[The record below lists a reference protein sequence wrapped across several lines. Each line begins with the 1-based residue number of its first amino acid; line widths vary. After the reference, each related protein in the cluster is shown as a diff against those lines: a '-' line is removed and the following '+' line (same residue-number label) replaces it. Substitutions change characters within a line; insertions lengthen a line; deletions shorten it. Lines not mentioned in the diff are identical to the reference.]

1 MHVSS
6 DFVIELD
13 GVAKTFDGAVHAL
26 QDVSFSVPSGSVCA
40 LLGHNG
46 AGKTTVINILT
57 TLLQPTSGR
66 ARIAGFDV
74 VDRPAEV
81 RASFGATGQ
90 RAALDWQ
97 LTGRENLVLFARLRG
112 MRRTEARLRADAL
125 IEQFGMSHAAD
136 RKVITYSV
144 GMQRRIDIAAALVVQ
159 PKVLFLDE
167 PTTGL
172 DPRSRRDVWDLVAS
186 LSAQGVTTLLT
197 TQYLEEAD
205 VLSDS
210 IVVIDHGRVIANGT
224 AEDLKRRVGFSY
236 CSVSPVNPADLSKIL
251 AVVADLGDVKAD
263 QEANTVSVPAPGG
276 VATLTDVF
284 RRVDQLGLEL
294 ADISLRKPTL
304 DEVFFHLTEKIIT

>member
-1 MHVSS
+1 
-6 DFVIELD
+6 
-13 GVAKTFDGAVHAL
+13 
-26 QDVSFSVPSGSVCA
+26 
-40 LLGHNG
+40 
-46 AGKTTVINILT
+46 
-57 TLLQPTSGR
+57 
-66 ARIAGFDV
+66 
-74 VDRPAEV
+74 
-81 RASFGATGQ
+81 
-90 RAALDWQ
+90 
-97 LTGRENLVLFARLRG
+97 
-112 MRRTEARLRADAL
+112 
-125 IEQFGMSHAAD
+125 
-136 RKVITYSV
+136 
-144 GMQRRIDIAAALVVQ
+144 LVVQ